1 MNDKKTIENEKRK
14 YKKVYGGHVYTLD
27 KFSEVS
33 KWGQA
38 LQKDGGQ
45 ALQKN
50 GG

>member
-1 MNDKKTIENEKRK
+1 
-14 YKKVYGGHVYTLD
+14 VYGGHVYTLD

-38 LQKDGGQ
+38 RQTNGGQ

-50 GG
+50 GGQVYILNNLRWARFL